1 MYDSVRNQILH
12 FRPASEDD
20 FTGCLAIDHSYQIRR
35 VWQLS
40 VTEQD
45 TAKQVRFQTL
55 KLPKE
60 TAVSYPYNNEELV
73 QRWCASDWFLV
84 GEHKGSLQAYI
95 TAGVEKLT
103 PTAWIYD
110 MVVAPDYRHQ
120 GYGSHMIT
128 AAATWANQQKAQQLM
143 VALPMKNDPAMTFFR
158 KSGFSFC
165 GYNETTYRTK
175 DISLFFSV
183 KL

>member
-1 MYDSVRNQILH
+1 MYNSARDSILH
-12 FRPASEDD
+12 FRPASVDD
-20 FTGCLAIDHSYQIRR
+20 FEGCLAIDHSYQTRR

-40 VTEQD
+40 VSEQEN
-45 TAKQVRFQTL
+45 AKKVRFQTL

-60 TAVSYPYNNEELV
+60 TAVSSPYSDEELV
-73 QRWCASDWFLV
+73 QRWCACDWFLV

-95 TAGVEKLT
+95 TAAIEKLT

-110 MVVAPDYRHQ
+110 MAVAPDHRRQ
-120 GYGSHMIT
+120 GYGSQMI
-128 AAATWANQQKAQQLM
+128 AAASTWASQQKAEQLM

>member
-1 MYDSVRNQILH
+1 MNEQMIH
-12 FRPASEDD
+12 FRPASVDD
-20 FTGCLAIDHSYQIRR
+20 FEGCLAIDHSYRTRR
-35 VWQLS
+35 VWQLN
-40 VTEQD
+40 VTERD
-45 TAKQVRFQTL
+45 GSKQVRFQTV

-60 TAVSYPYNNEELV
+60 TAVSYPYADEELV
-73 QRWCASDWFLV
+73 QRWCACEWFMV
-84 GEHKGSLQAYI
+84 GESNGRLHTYL
-95 TAGVEKLT
+95 TAATEKLT

-110 MVVAPDYRHQ
+110 MVVAPEYRRQ
-120 GYGSHMIT
+120 GHGSHLLSL
-128 AAATWANQQKAQQLM
+128 AVNWAKQQNAQQLM

-175 DISLFFSV
+175 DISLFFSM